1 MIQQGEFK
9 PPIIIFLQSITRAKA
24 LFHELLYDRLN
35 VDVIHAERTPKQRDE
50 VIKRFKSGD
59 IWVLITTDVIARGVD
74 FKGVNL
80 VINYD
85 VPQSAQAYVHRIG
98 RTGRGGKAGK
108 AVTFFTKK
116 MTKL

>member
-1 MIQQGEFK
+1 M
-9 PPIIIFLQSITRAKA
+9 L
-24 LFHELLYDRLN
+24 
-35 VDVIHAERTPKQRDE
+35 
-50 VIKRFKSGD
+50 
-59 IWVLITTDVIARGVD
+59 ARGVD

-108 AVTFFTKK
+108 AVTFSLKK
-116 MTKL
+116 MIKLLNPYLM